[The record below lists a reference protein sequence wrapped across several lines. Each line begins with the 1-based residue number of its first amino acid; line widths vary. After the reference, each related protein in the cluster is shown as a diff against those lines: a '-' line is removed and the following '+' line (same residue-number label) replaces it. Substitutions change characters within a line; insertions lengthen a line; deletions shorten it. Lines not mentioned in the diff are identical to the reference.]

1 MFAASLPG
9 VLSSPPPPAFYSDFP
24 PLSLSLS
31 FFPPLRIQSLAV
43 GPAESVG
50 VSRITMMVPG
60 SEESIGKLLRQL
72 YKLIDV
78 IQVRTLLPSLN
89 PNIRIS
95 PLLKP

>member
-1 MFAASLPG
+1 MLATPLPG
-9 VLSSPPPPAFYSDFP
+9 VLPSPPPFLLFLFSSS
-24 PLSLSLS
+24 LSLSL
-31 FFPPLRIQSLAV
+31 FPSLQIQSLAV

-78 IQVRTLLPSLN
+78 IQVRTLLPS
-89 PNIRIS
+89 
-95 PLLKP
+95 